1 MFAAHGQAGQT
12 NVAVAANFTEPAKEI
27 AALFKQKTGH
37 DAVLSFG
44 ASGPFLAQ
52 ITHDAPFQVFLSA
65 DAGAAEGGDR
75 AGLAVPESLF
85 TYAIGKLVLWSKV
98 VDVTKG
104 DEALK
109 AGAFSKLSIANP
121 TAAPY
126 GAAAI
131 EAMKALGVYDALQRE
146 DRPGQ
151 QHRAGVPVRRHQERR
166 TRLRRPVAA
175 LRRHRRNALGR
186 SAESLFADPAG
197 RGAAEEGRERRG
209 VEGFPRL
216 PEGTGSARHHRD
228 IRLRPRLSPVS
239 DFSTHI
245 WPPVLLTIELATI
258 TTLLLLVIATPLAWW
273 LARSHAWWKEAIA
286 AVVSLPMVLPP
297 TVLGFYLLVALGPD
311 GPGGAV
317 ASLWGARTLA
327 FTFTG
332 LVIGSI
338 LASMPFVVQPIRN
351 AFEAIG
357 DRPLEVAA
365 TLRASPAR
373 AFWTVALPLASPGL
387 LTGAVLGFAH
397 TVGEFGVV
405 LMIGGN
411 IPGRT
416 RVMSTAIFDFV
427 ETMQW
432 REANI
437 LAGGMVVFAFAVIL
451 SMILIEKRVSRGP
464 RMSARRLRSA
474 PSSRG
479 RSASSRSTPAS
490 PRRRAA

>member
-1 MFAAHGQAGQT
+1 
-12 NVAVAANFTEPAKEI
+12 
-27 AALFKQKTGH
+27 L
-37 DAVLSFG
+37 
-44 ASGPFLAQ
+44 
-52 ITHDAPFQVFLSA
+52 
-65 DAGAAEGGDR
+65 
-75 AGLAVPESLF
+75 
-85 TYAIGKLVLWSKV
+85 
-98 VDVTKG
+98 
-104 DEALK
+104 
-109 AGAFSKLSIANP
+109 
-121 TAAPY
+121 
-126 GAAAI
+126 
-131 EAMKALGVYDALQRE
+131 
-146 DRPGQ
+146 
-151 QHRAGVPVRRHQERR
+151 
-166 TRLRRPVAA
+166 
-175 LRRHRRNALGR
+175 
-186 SAESLFADPAG
+186 
-197 RGAAEEGRERRG
+197 
-209 VEGFPRL
+209 
-216 PEGTGSARHHRD
+216 
-228 IRLRPRLSPVS
+228 S
-239 DFSTHI
+239 DFSVHI

-273 LARSHAWWKEAIA
+273 LARSHAWWKEVIA

-351 AFEAIG
+351 AFAAIG

-387 LTGAVLGFAH
+387 LSGAVLGFAH
-397 TVGEFGVV
+397 TVGEFGVI

-451 SMILIEKRVSRGP
+451 SMILIEKRVSR
-464 RMSARRLRSA
+464 ACA
-474 PSSRG
+474 
-479 RSASSRSTPAS
+479 
-490 PRRRAA
+490 